1 MCGVEGH
8 FGNIPVLEGWKNEK
22 GWKRDRILLYAI
34 QCHLEAETTSDPDV
48 SWFSLKNLKEKNADD
63 VFSKLSE
70 QTLRNILM
78 ELVEEKLLDETDHQE
93 RKGQLQKWKLR
104 QDN

>member
-1 MCGVEGH
+1 MCGFEGH

-22 GWKRDRILLYAI
+22 GWKRDRILFHAI
-34 QCHLEAETTSDPDV
+34 QCHLEVETTSDPDV
-48 SWFSLKNLKEKNADD
+48 SWFSLKNLREKKDNG

-93 RKGQLQKWKLR
+93 RKGQPKKWKLR
-104 QDN
+104 QNN